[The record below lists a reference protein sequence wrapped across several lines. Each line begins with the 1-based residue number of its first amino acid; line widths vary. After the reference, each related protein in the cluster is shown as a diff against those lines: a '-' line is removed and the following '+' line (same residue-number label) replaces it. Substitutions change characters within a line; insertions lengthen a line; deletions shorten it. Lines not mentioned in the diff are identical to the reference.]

1 MVLRSTP
8 VAPRHRVQLLALC
21 GNTSEDW
28 IDYLGPDALAGRR
41 LTA

>member
-8 VAPRHRVQLLALC
+8 VPPRHRVQLLALC
-21 GNTSEDW
+21 GGGSEDW
-28 IDYLGPDALAGRR
+28 NPYLGTTIDHHQQ

>member
-8 VAPRHRVQLLALC
+8 TAPRHRVQLLALC
-21 GNTSEDW
+21 GGGSEDW
-28 IDYLGPDALAGRR
+28 NTYLGNGIDHRQQ

>member
-1 MVLRSTP
+1 MALRSTP

-21 GNTSEDW
+21 GTASEDW
-28 IDYLGPDALAGRR
+28 IDYLGPDVLAGRQ

>member
-8 VAPRHRVQLLALC
+8 AAPRHRVQLLALC
-21 GNTSEDW
+21 GNTSDDW
-28 IDYLGPDALAGRR
+28 ADYLGADVVAGRQ

>member
-1 MVLRSTP
+1 MVLRAEP

-21 GNTSEDW
+21 GGASEDW
-28 IDYLGPDALAGRR
+28 QTYLGGGPGRTEQ